1 MEKITE
7 GAGLG
12 WGEDQ
17 LNIEIGVQRRS
28 MGWRYKFRSCQPICC
43 VLGHN
48 AGQDHRE

>member
-28 MGWRYKFRSCQPICC
+28 MGWSTNLEVVSLSVVF
-43 VLGHN
+43 
-48 AGQDHRE
+48 